1 MSGKRYVLDTNAISA
16 LLQGNL
22 QLVSLLREADWIGIS
37 VISQLELLA
46 FSGLSQSD
54 RQVFDR
60 FLQRV
65 EVIDLAAK

>member
-1 MSGKRYVLDTNAISA
+1 MLWQCRECFEMSGKRYLLDTNAISA

-22 QLVSLLREADWIGIS
+22 QLVSLLQEADWVGIS

-54 RQVFDR
+54 RQVFDQ
-60 FLQRV
+60 FL
-65 EVIDLAAK
+65 